1 MMNNQLSP
9 KFLGNRIL
17 KEQIEDFRNNSLN
30 IKEGD
35 YWIVNGITF
44 RVVQILKPNN
54 MTIAEVHHEVPVLR

>member
-9 KFLGNRIL
+9 KFLGNRMS
-17 KEQIEDFRNNSLN
+17 KEQIEDFRNNSLD

-44 RVVQILKPNN
+44 RVAKILKPNH